1 MPTYKVGLHAFRHGL
16 ATELVE
22 NCVPMTVLQAQMRH
36 ADVQTTLR
44 IYSHAV
50 PATLG
55 EAMDRLSIG
64 TNVPIGTNSEG
75 QAIQN

>member
-22 NCVPMTVLQAQMRH
+22 NCVPMTVLQQQMRH

-44 IYSHAV
+44 VYSHAI
-50 PATLG
+50 PATQRD
-55 EAMDRLSIG
+55 AMDKLSIG
-64 TNVPIGTNSEG
+64 TTAPIGTNREG
-75 QAIQN
+75 QVVQK